1 MKEDLLKWIKKFYSG
16 SSRAGKVEL
25 KAFNEKY
32 CLCYLKGST
41 GYVGRISGNSYS
53 GSEWY
58 VFENFSELDN
68 MWRLPQSL
76 FHHEGRLTK
85 EHKEDIAVNFDLE
98 APKQKRVK
106 SKRYDD
112 SYLIA
117 IDNDAF
123 WCGNFT
129 SKIYCQKIVKEEETK
144 FTTFSTAQ
152 NKNVTFN
159 KGKYRYIV
167 ANIDE
172 MDEVLKEV
180 SEGIK
185 EYKQLS
191 SELYSKKQEILK
203 IFENKLLKQ

>member
-1 MKEDLLKWIKKFYSG
+1 MKEDLLKWIKQFYSG
-16 SSRAGKVEL
+16 SDKVGKVEL

-32 CLCYLKGST
+32 CLCYLKGSA
-41 GYVGRISGNSYS
+41 GYVSRVSGNSYS
-53 GSEWY
+53 ASEWY
-58 VFENFSELDN
+58 VFENFSELDS
-68 MWRLPQSL
+68 MWRLPRSL
-76 FHHEGRLTK
+76 FHCEGRLTK
-85 EHKEDIAVNFDLE
+85 EHKENIIVNFDLE
-98 APKQKRVK
+98 VPKQKRVK
-106 SKRYDD
+106 SKRYED

-123 WCGNFT
+123 WCGGFN
-129 SKIYCQKIVKEEETK
+129 SKIYCQKIVKEEENK
-144 FTTFSTAQ
+144 FTTFSNSE

-203 IFENKLLKQ
+203 IFQNKL